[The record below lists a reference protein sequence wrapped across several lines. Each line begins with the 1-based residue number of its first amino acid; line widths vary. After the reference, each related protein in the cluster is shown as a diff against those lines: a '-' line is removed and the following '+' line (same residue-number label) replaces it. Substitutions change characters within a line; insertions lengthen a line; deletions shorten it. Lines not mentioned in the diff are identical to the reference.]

1 MLLSYIN
8 IKINN
13 LFRVI
18 YEQIEGKTLKL
29 LNLKPFFYILKM
41 NTKELRKLLKD
52 NGFNAYTYWG
62 KDKLI
67 NQAKI
72 NNLLPEQEELKPKEE
87 PKPEQEEPENISW
100 QKQKQIRK
108 KPVNVKFIDME
119 TKEIKAFDSI
129 YKAAQ
134 YLDKSPQTIRH
145 YGLKKGI
152 WKKKYQII
160 INEE

>member
-1 MLLSYIN
+1 
-8 IKINN
+8 
-13 LFRVI
+13 
-18 YEQIEGKTLKL
+18 
-29 LNLKPFFYILKM
+29 M

-52 NGFNAYTYWG
+52 NGVCAYTYWG

-67 NQAKI
+67 SLAKI
-72 NNLLPEQEELKPKEE
+72 NHLLPEQEELKPEE
-87 PKPEQEEPENISW
+87 PEEPENISW
-100 QKQKQIRK
+100 QKQKQIRNISWQK
-108 KPVNVKFIDME
+108 QKQIRNKPVNVKFIDVE
-119 TKEIKAFDSI
+119 TKEVKAFDSI

-160 INEE
+160 INEEE

>member
-1 MLLSYIN
+1 
-8 IKINN
+8 
-13 LFRVI
+13 
-18 YEQIEGKTLKL
+18 
-29 LNLKPFFYILKM
+29 M

-52 NGFNAYTYWG
+52 NGVCAYTYWG

-67 NQAKI
+67 DLAKI
-72 NNLLPEQEELKPKEE
+72 NHLLPEPKEE
-87 PKPEQEEPENISW
+87 VPEPEPEPEPEEPENISW
-100 QKQKQIRK
+100 QKLKQIRK
-108 KPVNVKFIDME
+108 KPVNVKFIDVE
-119 TKEIKAFDSI
+119 TKEVKAFDSI

-160 INEE
+160 INEEE

>member
-1 MLLSYIN
+1 
-8 IKINN
+8 
-13 LFRVI
+13 
-18 YEQIEGKTLKL
+18 
-29 LNLKPFFYILKM
+29 M

-52 NGFNAYTYWG
+52 NGVCAYTYWG

-67 NQAKI
+67 DLAKI
-72 NNLLPEQEELKPKEE
+72 NNLLPEPKEE
-87 PKPEQEEPENISW
+87 IPKPEPEPEEQKKISW
-100 QKQKQIRK
+100 QKLKQIRN
-108 KPVNVKFIDME
+108 KPVNVKFIDVE
-119 TKEIKAFDSI
+119 TKEIKVFNSI

-152 WKKKYQII
+152 WNKKYQII

>member
-1 MLLSYIN
+1 
-8 IKINN
+8 
-13 LFRVI
+13 
-18 YEQIEGKTLKL
+18 
-29 LNLKPFFYILKM
+29 M

-52 NGFNAYTYWG
+52 NGVCGYTYWG

-67 NQAKI
+67 DLAKI
-72 NNLLPEQEELKPKEE
+72 NHLLPEPKEE
-87 PKPEQEEPENISW
+87 VPEPEPEPEEPENISW
-100 QKQKQIRK
+100 QKLKQIRK
-108 KPVNVKFIDME
+108 KPVNVKFIDVE
-119 TKEIKAFDSI
+119 TKEVKAFDSI

-160 INEE
+160 INEEE

>member
-1 MLLSYIN
+1 
-8 IKINN
+8 
-13 LFRVI
+13 
-18 YEQIEGKTLKL
+18 
-29 LNLKPFFYILKM
+29 M

-52 NGFNAYTYWG
+52 NGVCAYTYWG

-67 NQAKI
+67 DLAKI
-72 NNLLPEQEELKPKEE
+72 NHLLPEPKEE
-87 PKPEQEEPENISW
+87 VPEPEPEPEEPENISW
-100 QKQKQIRK
+100 QKLKQIRK
-108 KPVNVKFIDME
+108 KPVNVKFIDVE
-119 TKEIKAFDSI
+119 TKEVKAFDSI

-160 INEE
+160 INEEE

>member
-1 MLLSYIN
+1 
-8 IKINN
+8 
-13 LFRVI
+13 
-18 YEQIEGKTLKL
+18 
-29 LNLKPFFYILKM
+29 M

-52 NGFNAYTYWG
+52 NGVCAYTYWG

-67 NQAKI
+67 DLAKI
-72 NNLLPEQEELKPKEE
+72 NHLLPEPKEE
-87 PKPEQEEPENISW
+87 TAEPEPEPEEPENISW
-100 QKQKQIRK
+100 QKLKQIRK
-108 KPVNVKFIDME
+108 KPVNVKFIDVE
-119 TKEIKAFDSI
+119 TKEVKAFDSI

-160 INEE
+160 INEEE

>member
-1 MLLSYIN
+1 
-8 IKINN
+8 
-13 LFRVI
+13 
-18 YEQIEGKTLKL
+18 
-29 LNLKPFFYILKM
+29 M

-52 NGFNAYTYWG
+52 NGVCAYTYWG

-67 NQAKI
+67 DLAKI
-72 NNLLPEQEELKPKEE
+72 NHLLPDTTQKEEVAEPEPEPEE
-87 PKPEQEEPENISW
+87 PKKISW
-100 QKQKQIRK
+100 QKEKQIRT
-108 KPVNVKFIDME
+108 KPVNVKLIDVE
-119 TKEIKAFDSI
+119 TKEIKTFDSI

-160 INEE
+160 INEEE

>member
-1 MLLSYIN
+1 
-8 IKINN
+8 
-13 LFRVI
+13 
-18 YEQIEGKTLKL
+18 
-29 LNLKPFFYILKM
+29 M

-52 NGFNAYTYWG
+52 NGVCAYTYWG

-67 NQAKI
+67 DLAKI
-72 NNLLPEQEELKPKEE
+72 NHLLPEPKEE
-87 PKPEQEEPENISW
+87 TEEPEPEPEEPKKISW
-100 QKQKQIRK
+100 QKQKQIRN
-108 KPVNVKFIDME
+108 KPVNVKLINVE
-119 TKEIKAFDSI
+119 TKEIKNFDSI

-160 INEE
+160 INEEE